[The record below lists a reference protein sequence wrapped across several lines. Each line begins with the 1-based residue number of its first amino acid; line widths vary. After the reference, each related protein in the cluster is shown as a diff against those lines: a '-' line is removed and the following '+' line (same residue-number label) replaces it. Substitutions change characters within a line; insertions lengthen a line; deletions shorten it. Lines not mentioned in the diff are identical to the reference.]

1 LLSFTAPFGIFVA
14 DEAEGEDQSVTS
26 HLKKI
31 VDDENNFLNKGG
43 D

>member
-1 LLSFTAPFGIFVA
+1 MAHFGIVVAFVA
-14 DEAEGEDQSVTS
+14 NEAEGEDQSVLS

-31 VDDENNFLNKGG
+31 VDDENNFLNEGG

>member
-1 LLSFTAPFGIFVA
+1 MAHFGIVVA
-14 DEAEGEDQSVTS
+14 DEAKGEDQSVIS

-31 VDDENNFLNKGG
+31 VDDKNNFLNEGG